1 MQMQTPFLVS
11 SLLFTGFSTTLP
23 PAAQASQPLV
33 LSQQQPN
40 QQLNELLRQGR
51 ELVKAGNYPQAIA
64 TYQQAANLDRQNPKI
79 FSGIGYLEA
88 RQGHFQEAA
97 KAYQQAIALQPRNSE
112 IYELLGSAL
121 LEQGRPQEAIKAL
134 GVALKGRER
143 FKEAIAAVEKARD
156 LYRKKGESEGEKKAE
171 SLLQELKKSD
181 R

>member
-1 MQMQTPFLVS
+1 MHIQTPFLVS

-51 ELVKAGNYPQAIA
+51 ELVKAGNYAQAIA

-97 KAYQQAIALQPRNSE
+97 KAYQQAIA
-112 IYELLGSAL
+112 
-121 LEQGRPQEAIKAL
+121 
-134 GVALKGRER
+134 V
-143 FKEAIAAVEKARD
+143 VEKARD